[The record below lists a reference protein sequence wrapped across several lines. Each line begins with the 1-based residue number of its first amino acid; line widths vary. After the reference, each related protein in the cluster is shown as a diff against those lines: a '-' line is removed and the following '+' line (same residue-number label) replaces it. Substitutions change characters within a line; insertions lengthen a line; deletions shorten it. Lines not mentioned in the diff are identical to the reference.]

1 MKRLLVSLVSC
12 AALVSC
18 AQLSTPQPYTLT
30 VAHINDH
37 HSHLLPISGTSVRIQ
52 GEELKIET
60 GGFARVATQIEAIR
74 KNKPNVLTLHAG
86 DAITGTLFYTL
97 FDGAADAALMN
108 QICFDAFELG
118 NHEFDSGDAGLK
130 RFLDVLSLGDCG
142 TVVLGANVEPE
153 IGVSP
158 LTPKTRWDSF
168 KPYAIYDVGGERIGV
183 IGIDIA
189 VKTKNSSQP
198 DKTTEFADEYSTA
211 KYYIDELRQL
221 GIEKIGLLT
230 HIQYKNDLALA
241 EKLPAVDFII
251 GGDSHTL
258 LGDYARYG
266 LPAVGPYPMTVN
278 NADGDQVCVAHAW
291 QYSQVVGEL
300 AVTFDGDAVANCGG
314 QTHLLIAE
322 DAPAALA
329 DLPQFAAVAEHSQ
342 IKQELTNYQTKID
355 ELTQQQIAQVEQR
368 LCMRRMGVQ
377 TSEDCGVGRHSDAHA
392 VVAQAFLAS
401 TPQADFALQNGGG
414 VRREIA
420 AGTLT
425 VADVYSLLPFS
436 NTLVEM
442 QITGAEVKQVLE
454 QALAYAISAGGS
466 DGAYPHGA
474 GIRFAV
480 DMTAADGTRVSELE
494 VWSDNSW
501 QALQPTQTYTM
512 VTNSFLAAGN
522 DGWALLG
529 DITAA
534 GRSTDTYV
542 NYAQS
547 FVDWARKTTII
558 KRPDAHST
566 KRYKSAAQ

>member
-37 HSHLLPISGTSVRIQ
+37 HSHLLPIRGTSLRIH
-52 GEELKIET
+52 GEEVKIET

-74 KNKPNVLTLHAG
+74 TRQPNVLVLHAG

-314 QTHLLIAE
+314 QPHLLIAE

-558 KRPDAHST
+558 KRPDVHST